1 MSNPSDLKYTKS
13 DEWIRVEG
21 KTGTV
26 GITDYAQ
33 EQLSDVVYVEIT
45 VAPGETVQKGAT
57 CASIESVK
65 AAADV
70 AMPVSGRVTALNDDL
85 PGSPDWVNS
94 DPFGKAWML
103 KIELTD
109 PSELDSLMD
118 ASAYDAYLKERSH

>member
-1 MSNPSDLKYTKS
+1 MSNPTDLKYTKS

-26 GITDYAQ
+26 GVTEYAQ
-33 EQLSDVVYVEIT
+33 EQLSDVVYVELT
-45 VAPGETVQKGAT
+45 VSAGETVEKGAT

-70 AMPVSGRVTALNDDL
+70 ALPVSGRVTALNEDL
-85 PGSPDWVNS
+85 PGSPDLVNS

-109 PSELDSLMD
+109 PSELDGLMD
-118 ASAYDAYLKERSH
+118 SAAYDAYLAERSH

>member
-1 MSNPSDLKYTKS
+1 MSNPTDLKYTKS

-26 GITDYAQ
+26 GVTEYAQ
-33 EQLSDVVYVEIT
+33 EQLSDVVYVELT
-45 VAPGETVQKGAT
+45 VSTGETVEKGAT

-70 AMPVSGRVTALNDDL
+70 ALPVSGRVTALNEDL
-85 PGSPDWVNS
+85 PGSPDLVNS

-109 PSELDSLMD
+109 PSELDGLMD
-118 ASAYDAYLKERSH
+118 SAAYDAYLAERSH